1 MFDTKVVGRKIAE
14 LRKTKNMTQVELAD
28 SMGVSYQAVSNWER
42 GNSMPDI
49 SKLPDLVDILDCTI
63 DQLLSSSEETELLN
77 NIIAGSTEEYIKD
90 KQVTIDTISNA
101 APVLKPKQTEEIVE
115 MVLDE
120 DRDTMSIYELMGI
133 APFVG
138 EEYLD
143 KLVEKI
149 EVVEDIYELS
159 ALMPFLSEEALGKLA
174 RRIEHIED
182 MNDIMAL
189 APFLS
194 EEILVEL
201 AMNIGKGKK
210 KK

>member
-149 EVVEDIYELS
+149 EVVEDIYELT

-174 RRIEHIED
+174 KRIEHIED

>member
-42 GNSMPDI
+42 GGNSMPDI

-120 DRDTMSIYELMGI
+120 DRDTMSIYELMGGI
-133 APFVG
+133 A
-138 EEYLD
+138 L
-143 KLVEKI
+143 L
-149 EVVEDIYELS
+149 
-159 ALMPFLSEEALGKLA
+159 
-174 RRIEHIED
+174 
-182 MNDIMAL
+182 
-189 APFLS
+189 
-194 EEILVEL
+194 
-201 AMNIGKGKK
+201 
-210 KK
+210 